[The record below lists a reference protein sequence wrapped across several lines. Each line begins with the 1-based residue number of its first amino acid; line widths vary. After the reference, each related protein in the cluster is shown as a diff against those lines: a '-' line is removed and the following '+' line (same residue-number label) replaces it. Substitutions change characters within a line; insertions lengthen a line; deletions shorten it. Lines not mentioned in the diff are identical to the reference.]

1 MRGFR
6 RRRLGARVGPAVR
19 ALLVAAALWGL
30 VRLGGRIV
38 DPVIRAVGDMQ
49 AQAIAMDAVNRVVVE
64 QVVRGVSYA
73 DLVRYETDAQ
83 GNVTVLQTNTPLVN
97 EIAAR
102 AVRALRAEL
111 ARIGQR
117 TFHLPVGDFFGS
129 PFLAGLGPGVP
140 VRFVPVG
147 AVTADVRNRFE
158 AAGINQTRHVV
169 SLALTARVRVVI
181 PLVTRE
187 VAVTSELPL
196 AETVIT
202 GKVPESFWLGG
213 SLTPLP
219 AAGGPPPVV
228 TPRAG
233 AP

>member
-6 RRRLGARVGPAVR
+6 RRRLAARVGPAAR

-30 VRLGGRIV
+30 ARLGGRIV
-38 DPVIRAVGDMQ
+38 GPVIRAVGDMQ
-49 AQAIAMDAVNRVVVE
+49 AQAIAMDAVNRVVVG

-102 AVRALRAEL
+102 AVRALQAEL
-111 ARIGQR
+111 TRMGQR
-117 TFHLPVGDFFGS
+117 SFYLPVGDFLGS
-129 PFLAGLGPGVP
+129 PFLAGIGPGVP
-140 VRFVPVG
+140 VRFIPVG

-169 SLALTARVRVVI
+169 GLVLKARVRVVI

-187 VAVTSELPL
+187 VTVTAELPL

-213 SLTPLP
+213 TLTPLP
-219 AAGGPPPVV
+219 AAAV
-228 TPRAG
+228 TPRPG
-233 AP
+233 GP

>member
-6 RRRLGARVGPAVR
+6 RRRLAARMGPAAR
-19 ALLVAAALWGL
+19 ALLAAALLWGL
-30 VRLGGRIV
+30 TRLGGRIAG
-38 DPVIRAVGDMQ
+38 PVIRAVGDMQ
-49 AQAIAMDAVNRVVVE
+49 AQAVAMDAVNRVVVE

-83 GNVTVLQTNTPLVN
+83 GNVTLLQTNTPLVN

-102 AVRALRAEL
+102 AVRALQGEL

-158 AAGINQTRHVV
+158 SAGINQTRHVV

-181 PLVTRE
+181 PLVTQE
-187 VAVTSELPL
+187 VSVTSELPL

-213 SLTPLP
+213 SLAPLP
-219 AAGGPPPVV
+219 AVDRNPAPRPPID
-228 TPRAG
+228 
-233 AP
+233 

>member
-6 RRRLGARVGPAVR
+6 RRRLAARVGPAAR
-19 ALLVAAALWGL
+19 ALLAAAVLWGL
-30 VRLGGRIV
+30 ARLGGRV
-38 DPVIRAVGDMQ
+38 ADPVIRAVGDMQ
-49 AQAIAMDAVNRVVVE
+49 AQAIAMDAVNRVVVG

-102 AVRALRAEL
+102 AVRALQAEL

-117 TFHLPVGDFFGS
+117 TFRLPVGDLFGS

-187 VAVTSELPL
+187 VTVTSELPL

-213 SLTPLP
+213 TL
-219 AAGGPPPVV
+219 APPSTV